1 LIIDYE
7 GQQYPFDMD
16 DMDIRQALQIEKH
29 IGGTMGDFTEGL
41 TETIRADCYQALGWL
56 IFHGGDSTP
65 IANVNFKFGKLS
77 RAFGAAAEKEAA
89 EEAAAKKAAGELP
102 DPTGSNGSG
111 PTPLASSLSA

>member
-16 DMDIRQALQIEKH
+16 DTDIKRSLKIEKH
-29 IGGTMGDFTEGL
+29 IGGTMGDFVDGL
-41 TETIRADCYQALGWL
+41 LVNVRADCYQALGWL

-65 IANVNFKFGKLS
+65 IADVNFKFGKLS
-77 RAFGAAAEKEAA
+77 KAFSEAAEKEAA
-89 EEAAAKKAAGELP
+89 EEAAAKAAAGEPP
-102 DPTGSNGSG
+102 DPTGTNGSG